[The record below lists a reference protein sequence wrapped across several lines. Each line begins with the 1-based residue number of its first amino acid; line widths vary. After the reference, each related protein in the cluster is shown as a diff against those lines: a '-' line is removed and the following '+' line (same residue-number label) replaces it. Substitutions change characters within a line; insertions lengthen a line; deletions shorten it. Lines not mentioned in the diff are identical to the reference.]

1 MRSITWV
8 NDYLLQWRPRGRISR
23 ADQYVKALKCI
34 RPKSPRPTRRSFTTT
49 KSRASKQ
56 PVRSFDQINQS
67 LVAALQQRADKQV
80 SNSRIARRGKPRR
93 GGWRMD
99 EAKRLVGIDS
109 RRAYMHLRLQRHEST
124 HAELNRQ
131 RRAQRACAT
140 AAALSCIRRPKM
152 SLNVYTRDYGGFA

>member
-1 MRSITWV
+1 MRPITRV

-56 PVRSFDQINQS
+56 PVRSFDQINQR

-99 EAKRLVGIDS
+99 EAKRLVGS

>member
-1 MRSITWV
+1 
-8 NDYLLQWRPRGRISR
+8 
-23 ADQYVKALKCI
+23 
-34 RPKSPRPTRRSFTTT
+34 
-49 KSRASKQ
+49 
-56 PVRSFDQINQS
+56 
-67 LVAALQQRADKQV
+67 
-80 SNSRIARRGKPRR
+80 
-93 GGWRMD
+93 MD

-109 RRAYMHLRLQRHEST
+109 RRAYMHPRLQRHEST